1 MATRVK
7 NVQNGPKND
16 YFWLSPLCNSRELG
30 FFAMA
35 VEQNKNKEKER
46 GKRRRVFRGFNGVF
60 LRGFGGG
67 TPPTTP
73 DRHAPTKKRAAK
85 RARLCSGAA
94 PKPFFLFCVFIQ
106 FLIE

>member
-1 MATRVK
+1 MNIRIVVRERQDENPTL
-7 NVQNGPKND
+7 NVSIVRDGN
-16 YFWLSPLCNSRELG
+16 G

-67 TPPTTP
+67 TPSTTP

-94 PKPFFLFCVFIQ
+94 PKPFFCSVFLFSF
-106 FLIE
+106 